1 MRPFSKDEVHNIL
14 NYERV
19 FSKMRDPPFDC
30 PPPNFEVHDGGDGW
44 LLMAKAIYLPKG
56 KEKI

>member
-1 MRPFSKDEVHNIL
+1 
-14 NYERV
+14 
-19 FSKMRDPPFDC
+19 MRDPPFDC